1 MRVDV
6 SDVFSVHVGPESL
19 IAKECVSY
27 LRIGKEPHLCLVPS
41 LATTT
46 QKPCCHRCLYCSAST
61 SDECQIVRSCIKSPQ
76 ASPMGR

>member
-19 IAKECVSY
+19 IAKECVSC

-41 LATTT
+41 LATTHHAET
-46 QKPCCHRCLYCSAST
+46 LL
-61 SDECQIVRSCIKSPQ
+61 PQ
-76 ASPMGR
+76 MFVLLSKHE